1 MPIIVTVIFDTDN
14 YTGAKQFSLLRDK
27 IQLGMIIII
36 THNIN
41 NQNIT
46 DTDNNHSDNL
56 PGVDVT
62 AVSAD
67 GTTALAVAC
76 LEGHLNTAQLLYQNG
91 AQLDLGDHKLLKQ
104 ASWKGQIEVIQWLL
118 DRGQFVQK

>member
-1 MPIIVTVIFDTDN
+1 MPMIATVIFDTDN
-14 YTGAKQFSLLRDK
+14 YTGAKQFSVVRDK
-27 IQLGMIIII
+27 IQLGMTIII

-46 DTDNNHSDNL
+46 DTDNNHNDNL
-56 PGVDVT
+56 PGADVN

-76 LEGHLNTAQLLYQNG
+76 REGHFNTAQFLYQHG
-91 AQLDLGDHKLLKQ
+91 AQLDLGDYKPLRQ
-104 ASWKGQIEVIQWLL
+104 ASWKGHVEVIQWLL
-118 DRGQFVQK
+118 DKGQFGY